1 VDKMIYDC
9 KNPVTDIIAVEKMAW
24 RSGKFKIDPRSYSA
38 LAFRIKGTATITV
51 NENRYFVNSNDV
63 LYLPQGIAYDAEYSD
78 TEMIVIHFKT
88 AIQDDC
94 PEVYSFANVESIHK
108 TFLSM
113 HILWKEKKSGYQ
125 AYTYS
130 QLYNILGKLYEEGC
144 LEQMPSFFLDAI
156 SYINSNYASSSL
168 RIEEICKNA
177 GICATNLRKL
187 FQKYYNKSPTEYI
200 TQLRLEHARNLIA
213 CGATVEQA
221 TENSGFNDSKYFA
234 RVVKKH
240 FNCTPRELK
249 FYGK

>member
-1 VDKMIYDC
+1 
-9 KNPVTDIIAVEKMAW
+9 
-24 RSGKFKIDPRSYSA
+24 
-38 LAFRIKGTATITV
+38 
-51 NENRYFVNSNDV
+51 
-63 LYLPQGIAYDAEYSD
+63 
-78 TEMIVIHFKT
+78 
-88 AIQDDC
+88 
-94 PEVYSFANVESIHK
+94 
-108 TFLSM
+108 M

-125 AYTYS
+125 AYTCS
-130 QLYNILGKLYEEGC
+130 QLYNIFGKLYEGGC

-221 TENSGFNDSKYFA
+221 TENSGFNDSKYLA